1 MAVLWLYNKVH
12 KYTYCHDVVLSYLMD
27 ELQACLVNVEIFAD
41 LDGKRA
47 SDSPPATILPALLVC
62 PY

>member
-1 MAVLWLYNKVH
+1 MA
-12 KYTYCHDVVLSYLMD
+12 
-27 ELQACLVNVEIFAD
+27 ELQACLDNVEIFAD

-62 PY
+62 PDQHDIVVYNEELKTVSLLELTCPY